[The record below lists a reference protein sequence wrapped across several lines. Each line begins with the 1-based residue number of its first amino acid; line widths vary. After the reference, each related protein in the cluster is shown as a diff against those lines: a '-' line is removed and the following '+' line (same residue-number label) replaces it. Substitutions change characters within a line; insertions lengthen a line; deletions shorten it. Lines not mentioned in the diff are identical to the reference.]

1 MLYFRYAVLVMVLMV
16 ISAEAKG
23 IINTQ
28 TTIES
33 EGKKALKKLKDKKEE
48 IQESIDK
55 YKGEIEKGN
64 EELKKSIKLIK
75 TIIEIKKRTLLTI
88 EESVHHQQNTTKKE

>member
-1 MLYFRYAVLVMVLMV
+1 MLYFRYAVLIVMLMAV
-16 ISAEAKG
+16 NAGADG

-33 EGKKALKKLKDKKEE
+33 ERKKALEKLKDKKEA

-55 YKGEIEKGN
+55 YKTGIEEGN

-75 TIIEIKKRTLLTI
+75 AIIEIKKRTLVNI
-88 EESVHHQQNTTKKE
+88 EEGAHHQQNTTKKE